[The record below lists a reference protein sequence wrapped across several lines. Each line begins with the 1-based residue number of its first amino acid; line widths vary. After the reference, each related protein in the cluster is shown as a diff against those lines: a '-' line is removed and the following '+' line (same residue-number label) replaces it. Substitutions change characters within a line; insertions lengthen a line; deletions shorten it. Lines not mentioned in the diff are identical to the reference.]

1 MRILPGRVDVRKAL
15 NDPIS
20 LPSEQRWRSNTYAL
34 LARLLSAAPDTVLL
48 TMLARLPPPLP
59 DNPQP
64 LPLAWREL
72 SRAAGATTVTDAAE
86 EFAILFIGM
95 TRGEL
100 LPYGS
105 FYQTGFLQEKPLADL
120 RADLQTLGIQRQE
133 QTPEPEDH
141 IAALCEV
148 MSLLIMEQHP
158 RQAEFFQRHLIPWQ
172 KRFFA
177 DLQGCA
183 AAKFYRT
190 VARLGNAFMDLE
202 AQYLSLPE

>member
-1 MRILPGRVDVRKAL
+1 MDQ
-15 NDPIS
+15 PIS

-34 LARLLSAAPDTVLL
+34 LARLLSAAPDAGLL
-48 TMLARLPPPLP
+48 TMLGNPPAHPP
-59 DNPQP
+59 DDPQP
-64 LPLAWREL
+64 LSLAWREL
-72 SRAAGATTVTDAAE
+72 SMAAGGTSVEDVAE
-86 EFAILFIGM
+86 EFAVLFIGM

-105 FYQTGFLQEKPLADL
+105 FYQSGFLMEKPLAVL
-120 RADLQTLGIQRQE
+120 RADLQSLGMQRQE

-148 MSLLIMEQHP
+148 MSLLILEQHP
-158 RQAEFFQRHLIPWQ
+158 RQAEFFQRHIAPWQ

-183 AAKFYRT
+183 AAKFYRA
-190 VARLGNAFMDLE
+190 VAMLGDAFLDIE
-202 AQYLSLPE
+202 VQYLSLPE

>member
-1 MRILPGRVDVRKAL
+1 MDQPR
-15 NDPIS
+15 S

-34 LARLLSAAPDTVLL
+34 LARLLSAVPDTSLL
-48 TMLARLPPPLP
+48 TMLGKPPPPLP
-59 DNPQP
+59 DDPQP

-72 SRAAGATTVTDAAE
+72 SRAAGETTVADVAE
-86 EFAILFIGM
+86 EFAVLFIGM

-105 FYQTGFLQEKPLADL
+105 FYQSGFLMEKPLVVL
-120 RADLQTLGIQRQE
+120 RADLQSLGMQRQE

-148 MSLLIMEQHP
+148 MSLLILEQHP
-158 RQAEFFQRHLIPWQ
+158 RQAEFFQRHIAPWQ

-183 AAKFYRT
+183 AAKFYRA
-190 VARLGNAFMDLE
+190 VAMLGDAFLDIE